1 MTWGIAVRVGV
12 GMRWGGLKGNWEKS
26 EGLKDEDGGRGEER
40 DEK

>member
-1 MTWGIAVRVGV
+1 MTWGTAVKVR
-12 GMRWGGLKGNWEKS
+12 GGRIERDWEKS